1 MSINEIPPSV
11 LLFDE
16 FESPEMIEARRE
28 INLAILQILSAG
40 LSSNSN
46 SNNKTQQ

>member
-1 MSINEIPPSV
+1 MNTPSIHEIPPST

-16 FESPEMIEARRE
+16 FETGDDYEARRE

-40 LSSNSN
+40 LSSN
-46 SNNKTQQ
+46 NNET